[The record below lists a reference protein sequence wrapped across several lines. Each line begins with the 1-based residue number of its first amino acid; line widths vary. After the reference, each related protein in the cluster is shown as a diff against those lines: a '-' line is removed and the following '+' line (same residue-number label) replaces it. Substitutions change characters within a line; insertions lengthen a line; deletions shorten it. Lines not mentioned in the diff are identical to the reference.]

1 MEQCA
6 TATRETQGKQQGS
19 VDNETKDKHDSL
31 TEPQRKIHH
40 SEAVE
45 TGDRERST
53 SDPKDISCS
62 LDREQLEDTSIP
74 FIDAQSQGTD
84 HHSDSPENANY
95 GTQEGS
101 AFNNTES
108 ENSDSDTDEAKS
120 AAVSLTLSATEC
132 SHACSRNREGH
143 LQRDVTRYDD
153 VTRFDVV
160 MCIVS
165 VTLHIVDLGTDCWLA
180 GMYYMDEQWKH
191 FAPTTA
197 LIDLRMIVMCYYA
210 LKVYLKHEDV
220 LPLWWFCRVV
230 CLLLPLA
237 PVIMTLEYLY
247 YGYKIRGWRE
257 RNQKRMLNTSL
268 HILSLWLC
276 TSFVISAPQS
286 CLQLYFFFHAKP
298 DENAAKSTLRAL
310 AVASS
315 WGTLLWSTVM
325 HYRSERLTDDDKQ
338 KHKVTASSQVFHFLW
353 RACETGGRVLCIALF
368 ASTFGSWV
376 FLVLAFHVVI
386 ISVACFLF
394 DEDWDHW
401 AAVDSVMSGYTSVI
415 SFAASARPSRFVYVI
430 YYVIFYAENFLM
442 LGLWAGMTSDR
453 DAWFYIPGI
462 VTVVVFFILHIILQL
477 VYYKVFHPNAKNIDF
492 CLTFDHETVL
502 R

>member
-1 MEQCA
+1 
-6 TATRETQGKQQGS
+6 
-19 VDNETKDKHDSL
+19 
-31 TEPQRKIHH
+31 
-40 SEAVE
+40 
-45 TGDRERST
+45 
-53 SDPKDISCS
+53 
-62 LDREQLEDTSIP
+62 
-74 FIDAQSQGTD
+74 
-84 HHSDSPENANY
+84 
-95 GTQEGS
+95 
-101 AFNNTES
+101 
-108 ENSDSDTDEAKS
+108 
-120 AAVSLTLSATEC
+120 
-132 SHACSRNREGH
+132 
-143 LQRDVTRYDD
+143 
-153 VTRFDVV
+153 
-160 MCIVS
+160 
-165 VTLHIVDLGTDCWLA
+165 
-180 GMYYMDEQWKH
+180 
-191 FAPTTA
+191 
-197 LIDLRMIVMCYYA
+197 MIVMCYYA

-298 DENAAKSTLRAL
+298 DENAAK
-310 AVASS
+310 
-315 WGTLLWSTVM
+315 W
-325 HYRSERLTDDDKQ
+325 
-338 KHKVTASSQVFHFLW
+338 
-353 RACETGGRVLCIALF
+353 GRVLCIALF